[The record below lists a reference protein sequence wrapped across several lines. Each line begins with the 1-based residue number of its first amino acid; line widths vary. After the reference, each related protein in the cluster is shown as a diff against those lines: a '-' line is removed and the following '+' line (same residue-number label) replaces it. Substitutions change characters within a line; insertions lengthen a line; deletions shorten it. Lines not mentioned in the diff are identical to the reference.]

1 MDGVV
6 YQLVPQP
13 SARNSSNGATLAAD
27 YKYVA
32 GTFLSSSGHLRI
44 TVSPTTVSSE
54 YVRTWLPT
62 AQTASRVN
70 GQVDHK
76 WSVERR

>member
-1 MDGVV
+1 
-6 YQLVPQP
+6 
-13 SARNSSNGATLAAD
+13 
-27 YKYVA
+27 VA